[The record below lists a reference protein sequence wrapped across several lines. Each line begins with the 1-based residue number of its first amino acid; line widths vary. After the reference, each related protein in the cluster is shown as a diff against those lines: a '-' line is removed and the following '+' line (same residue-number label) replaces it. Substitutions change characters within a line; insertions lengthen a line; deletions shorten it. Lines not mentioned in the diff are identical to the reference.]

1 MKCFAFSLIRDRCN
15 TELNCMDQTDENNC
29 NYLSFGVNYAKQLI
43 PRDQQGTPLQVFM
56 DVSILAF
63 PEIDTVNLKFTVD
76 FFLSMRWNDLRID
89 FRDLNEISSLN
100 TLNANDRKS
109 IWVPKLG
116 FVNAL
121 GPFQT
126 EVDELSSG
134 ELIRETGP
142 LPQDYSTSIEGRQ
155 DDF

>member
-1 MKCFAFSLIRDRCN
+1 
-15 TELNCMDQTDENNC
+15 
-29 NYLSFGVNYAKQLI
+29 
-43 PRDQQGTPLQVFM
+43 M

-63 PEIDTVNLKFTVD
+63 PEIDTFNLRFTVD
-76 FFLSMRWNDLRID
+76 FFLNMRWNDLRID

-100 TLNANDRKS
+100 TLNDNDQKS

-134 ELIRETGP
+134 ELIRESGQ
-142 LPQDYSTSIEGRQ
+142 LPEDYSTSIEGRQ
-155 DDF
+155 DNFWSCFSSSSNPSLSLYISPCCFLVQIIPFR